1 MGMGPKFS
9 QSKFS
14 QSDSSYN
21 LDIGEVLEEEEI
33 IQSWGPEKSL
43 VFLLPLLNQLL

>member
-21 LDIGEVLEEEEI
+21 LDIGEVLEEEI